1 MHLADFIIQE
11 METILVEWESFA
23 GTCTTRGAKMSSLAL
38 RDHAKQI
45 LEAIASDLRRFQTE
59 EGQTREGQTR
69 EGQGRKSKRR
79 APGVQNAVGTA
90 AQVHADLREKSGFD
104 ITQLVSEYRALRS
117 SVSHLWLAACQ
128 PGTAGIEDLVRFHE
142 AIDQA
147 VAESVEFFDD
157 KIEQARHVLLGT
169 LGHDLCAPLQAIKL
183 TAAYLQELKAG
194 PEISRAASL
203 VDRSVESIQSLLND
217 LVDFSRTRVG
227 LGISIKCTDIDLKT
241 LFQDEV
247 GRLRRAHLDQT
258 LEIQFSGN
266 LHGRWDD
273 RRLQQ
278 LLNKLVINAIAYG
291 EKGKP
296 VRIVVAGDD
305 AELSFEVLNQGPV
318 IEPSILERIFE
329 PRARALQESSPCD
342 GSLGLGLFIAREIA
356 VAHAG
361 SICARSCPAETVF
374 SVRLPRQAIAS
385 LTP

>member
-11 METILVEWESFA
+11 METILVGWESFA
-23 GTCTTRGAKMSSLAL
+23 GTCTTPGAKLSPPAL
-38 RDHAKQI
+38 RDHGKQI
-45 LEAIASDLRRFQTE
+45 LEAIASDLRAFQTDQV
-59 EGQTREGQTR
+59 QTDQARA
-69 EGQGRKSKRR
+69 RKPKRR
-79 APGVQNAVGTA
+79 APVVQNAPGTA
-90 AQVHADLREKSGFD
+90 PQVHADLREKSGFD
-104 ITQLVSEYRALRS
+104 ITQLVSEYQALRS
-117 SVSHLWLAACQ
+117 SVSHLWLKACH
-128 PGTAGIEDLVRFHE
+128 PGTAGIEELVRFHE

-157 KIEQARHVLLGT
+157 KIEQDRHLLLGT

-183 TAAYLQELKAG
+183 TAAYLQGLKAG

-203 VDRSVESIQSLLND
+203 VDRSAESIQSLLND

-227 LGISIKCTDIDLKT
+227 LGISIKCTGVDLKT

-247 GRLRRAHLDQT
+247 EMLRRAHPDQT
-258 LEIQFSGN
+258 LELQFSGD
-266 LHGRWDD
+266 LHGRWDG

-296 VRIVVAGDD
+296 VHIVVTGDD
-305 AELSFEVLNQGPV
+305 AELSIEVLNQGPV
-318 IEPSILERIFE
+318 IEPLILERIFE
-329 PRARALQESSPCD
+329 PRARVSQESSPCD

-356 VAHAG
+356 KSHGG

-374 SVRLPRQAIAS
+374 SVRLPRQAKAS
-385 LTP
+385 VTPQLA